1 MSTEDTSIYKVWEV
15 WEDVVS
21 IYRPH
26 AEVRGQIG
34 SVENTRSQLYTCW
47 EMCGD
52 IVWCITAS
60 CLSCLRSHCTRN
72 QCIYPQHYWRSP
84 QPTPPLLIT
93 TKVNDIIIDHS
104 KKMSSFKTG
113 LHAWEHI
120 LLVNTHTEKRVIK
133 LHHLEGEGTSVPVG
147 IVTE

>member
-34 SVENTRSQLYTCW
+34 SVENTRSQLPAERCVVTL
-47 EMCGD
+47 CGALQHL
-52 IVWCITAS
+52 V
-60 CLSCLRSHCTRN
+60 CLVCVHTVPET
-72 QCIYPQHYWRSP
+72 QCIYPLHYWRSP

-93 TKVNDIIIDHS
+93 TKVNDIIIDHG